1 MPCKTWYDLH
11 VPLTLIHIV
20 FALESD
26 LQYKQCHCIAALF
39 DFDVASHCPSEISV
53 CDNLVS
59 ESCST
64 NNANTILTQTIL
76 LFHNVLFFF
85 LLLVFFYS
93 NILQFHH
100 TNVMNNTFQFKWIKL
115 NKILFIIY
123 TIGSKSFI
131 SIYDVS
137 DENYVFSSYI

>member
-1 MPCKTWYDLH
+1 MMPCKTWYDLH

-64 NNANTILTQTIL
+64 KQRKHDINSNDTIISQC
-76 LFHNVLFFF
+76 FVFFSVAGFF
-85 LLLVFFYS
+85 LFEYS
-93 NILQFHH
+93 
-100 TNVMNNTFQFKWIKL
+100 
-115 NKILFIIY
+115 
-123 TIGSKSFI
+123 TISPHKCHEQYF
-131 SIYDVS
+131 SI
-137 DENYVFSSYI
+137 